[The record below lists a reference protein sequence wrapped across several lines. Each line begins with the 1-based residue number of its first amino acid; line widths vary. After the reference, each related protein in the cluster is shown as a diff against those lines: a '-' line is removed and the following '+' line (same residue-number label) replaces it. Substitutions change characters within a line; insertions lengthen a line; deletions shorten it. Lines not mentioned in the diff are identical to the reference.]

1 MKHLTFSKDVSS
13 ISSMLCLV
21 NETVFEND
29 FTYDLR
35 IGESLKNISNFQW
48 SLLRAFAAIKITITT
63 IAIIDAAWS
72 MVTSIWPS
80 LLIVSSEG
88 GGCMVVIGDCAW
100 GVVSDVVCVVVVIIF
115 SCNFASKSPKP

>member
-13 ISSMLCLV
+13 ISSILWLV
-21 NETVFEND
+21 KETVLEND

-35 IGESLKNISNFQW
+35 VGESLKNISHFQW

-63 IAIIDAAWS
+63 IAIINTAWS

-80 LLIVSSEG
+80 LAIVSSEG
-88 GGCMVVIGDCAW
+88 GGCMVVIGDCA
-100 GVVSDVVCVVVVIIF
+100 GALFRMLSV
-115 SCNFASKSPKP
+115 